1 MNCNCNR
8 QTTAIKWIRGNF
20 FPYVLPITRHDT
32 DGTVDSDGNLIWT
45 VTDYQVMPEDEVSVV
60 FKGSVRS
67 YNMDFTID
75 ANGHLVIE
83 DNGEMP
89 NGVYSIEVNITAN
102 NIDGMRRRWMIKD
115 AVQLCESLTQEEMHA
130 TTLQADVFWFA
141 KGDTGNGIEGVTL
154 TDTVID
160 TETGQRTRT
169 YTISFTDSED
179 VIITLTDID
188 FDIFMDKIIDLI
200 GQVQVNVIPYITE
213 GTKIANVA
221 GTDIYSP
228 STPTYDEVPTS
239 GSDNPVKSKGI
250 KSAIDAET
258 SRAQGA
264 ETSIEQL
271 ISNENLRARAAE
283 TSLQNN
289 INSESQ
295 RAQQA
300 ESVNA
305 NAISDIQQELVNLDS
320 RIPDSLADLSEDS
333 THRTVTDAE
342 KTAWNGKVN
351 PNDLA
356 TVATSG
362 SYNDLSNK
370 PTIPSAVTE
379 STVSGWGFTK
389 NTGTITG
396 ITMNGA
402 SKGTSG
408 VVDLGTV
415 ITDISGKQDALVS
428 GTNIKTI
435 NNESILGSGNITISG
450 GGGGGGE
457 ANVIESISI
466 NGTAQAVTSKN
477 VDLAVPVSS
486 TITAIVTLT
495 EAQYT
500 ALATKDSSTLYIITA

>member
-60 FKGSVRS
+60 FKGSMRS

-102 NIDGMRRRWMIKD
+102 NIDGMRRRWMIKN

-169 YTISFTDSED
+169 YTISFTESED
-179 VIITLTDID
+179 VIITLTDVD
-188 FDIFMDKIIDLI
+188 FDIFMDKIVDLI
-200 GQVQVNVIPYITE
+200 GQVQVNVIPYVTE
-213 GTKIANVA
+213 GTKIAKVA

-258 SRAQGA
+258 LRAQGA

-305 NAISDIQQELVNLDS
+305 SAISDIQQYLDNLGSTIPEIFENELDETLDVGVYIVS
-320 RIPDSLADLSEDS
+320 KTNMSPTNGYSIKYLVLVRSSHNRIITPSGTSTVISIMQTKIDKDGIQNRYTTDNGNTWHDWEDAYS
-333 THRTVTDAE
+333 
-342 KTAWNGKVN
+342 GKEEI
-351 PNDLA
+351 
-356 TVATSG
+356 
-362 SYNDLSNK
+362 SNK
-370 PTIPSAVTE
+370 VTSISDESTDDEYPSAKAVYDAI
-379 STVSGWGFTK
+379 STSTGGF
-389 NTGTITG
+389 IF
-396 ITMNGA
+396 
-402 SKGTSG
+402 
-408 VVDLGTV
+408 VE
-415 ITDISGKQDALVS
+415 
-428 GTNIKTI
+428 
-435 NNESILGSGNITISG
+435 NN
-450 GGGGGGE
+450 
-457 ANVIESISI
+457 
-466 NGTAQAVTSKN
+466 
-477 VDLAVPVSS
+477 
-486 TITAIVTLT
+486 
-495 EAQYT
+495 
-500 ALATKDSSTLYIITA
+500 